1 MRDVQGE
8 RDLRNIPIDRVGVRN
23 VHYPVFV
30 MDPSRGEVGSREQP
44 TVATV
49 SMSVLLPHE
58 YRGTHMSRFIETLEE
73 YHGRIS
79 PASLQ
84 AITRRL
90 CEKLEASE
98 STLRFDFPY
107 FIRKRAPISN
117 SESFMRYEVS
127 LEASSRG
134 DLIVGVGV
142 PVQTLC
148 PCSREISEHGA
159 HNQRAFVSIRVRCD
173 VHGGTRADG
182 GAGGARLPSASGLV
196 WFEELICMA
205 EESASAPLFTL
216 LKREDEKYVTEQAY
230 EKPKFVEDV
239 VRDLALQLDA
249 EPRITWYEVS
259 VVSSESIHNHDAFAE
274 IVRDKR

>member
-1 MRDVQGE
+1 MKDVQGE
-8 RDLRNIPIDRVGVRN
+8 KDLRNISIDRVGVRS
-23 VHYPVFV
+23 VHYPIFV
-30 MDPSRGEVGSREQP
+30 MDPSRAEESCREQP
-44 TVATV
+44 TVASV

-79 PASLQ
+79 PATLSS
-84 AITRRL
+84 ITRRL

-107 FIRKRAPISN
+107 FIRKRAPVSN

-127 LEASSRG
+127 LEASSRRKEFPSG
-134 DLIVGVGV
+134 EDFDMIVGVGV

-148 PCSREISEHGA
+148 PCSKEISQYGA
-159 HNQRAFVSIRVRCD
+159 HNQRAFVSLRVRC
-173 VHGGTRADG
+173 
-182 GAGGARLPSASGLV
+182 SGLV
-196 WFEELICMA
+196 WFEELIRMA

-216 LKREDEKYVTEQAY
+216 LKREDEKYVTEHAY

-239 VRDLALQLDA
+239 VRDLALLLDS
-249 EPRITWYEVS
+249 EPRITWYAVS

>member
-1 MRDVQGE
+1 MKDVQGE

-23 VHYPVFV
+23 VHYPIFV
-30 MDPSRGEVGSREQP
+30 MDPSRGEAGSCEQS
-44 TVATV
+44 TVASV
-49 SMSVLLPHE
+49 SMSVLLPRE

-73 YHGRIS
+73 FHGRIS
-79 PASLQ
+79 PVTLSS
-84 AITRRL
+84 ITRRL

-107 FIRKRAPISN
+107 FIRKRAPVSN

-159 HNQRAFVSIRVRCD
+159 HNQRAFVSIRVRC
-173 VHGGTRADG
+173 
-182 GAGGARLPSASGLV
+182 SGLV
-196 WFEELICMA
+196 WFEELIRMA
-205 EESASAPLFTL
+205 EDSASAPLFTL

-249 EPRITWYEVS
+249 EPHITWYEVS